1 MDTSPAGLPADPR
14 SMLITDE
21 LDRRPPRAVDLSAE
35 VEAMHRLTGI
45 VAANPQDT
53 INRFL
58 DITMTICD
66 AGSAGLSLLADGP
79 DGSRVF
85 QWDAIR
91 GEFADYTGGSTPADF
106 SPCGLCLEAG
116 RTILIERP
124 ERIFTYFASASPA
137 IVEGLIVPL
146 YDAGHRAIG
155 TLWIIC
161 HDEDCRFDGETARQM
176 EQLAPLLVLAIRMRR
191 DDAKLAS
198 MLDKLQRRVSGRPAD
213 EPSR

>member
-1 MDTSPAGLPADPR
+1 MDTSPARPPADPR
-14 SMLITDE
+14 SMLITEE

-45 VAANPQDT
+45 VAANPQDA

-58 DITMTICD
+58 DITLTICG

-79 DGSRVF
+79 DGSRIF
-85 QWDAIR
+85 RWDAIR
-91 GEFADYTGGSTPADF
+91 GEFAQYTGGSTPAEF

-124 ERIFTYFASASPA
+124 ERIFTYFASARPA
-137 IVEGLIVPL
+137 IVEELIVPL
-146 YDAGHRAIG
+146 YDAGRRAIG
-155 TLWIIC
+155 TLWIVC
-161 HDEDCRFDGETARQM
+161 HDEACRFDGETARQM

-191 DDAKLAS
+191 EDAKLAS
-198 MLDKLQRRVSGRPAD
+198 TLDTLQRRVLARPTD
-213 EPSR
+213 EPLR